1 MAQSGPAPTPR
12 NTPRLEVCVD
22 TPKGLQTAIEA
33 GADRI
38 ELCSALA
45 TGGLTPSQ
53 GFMVLAARTSP
64 IPVHALIRPRSGD
77 FVFSEEEIALMQKDI
92 KAAREAGLGG
102 VVIGTSRADGR
113 LDLSSLKALMQA
125 AGPLDITLHRAFD
138 MVPDFT
144 EALEQTSALGIR
156 RILTS
161 GGAPTAL
168 AGIGVLQRLI
178 EQAGDRLSIM
188 PGGGITADIVAPFL
202 DLGIR
207 EIHASCSSPQVHAG
221 KVADLGFALPSDR
234 QTDAKKVKALKAALA
249 R

>member
-1 MAQSGPAPTPR
+1 MAQSSRAHRAQNDPL
-12 NTPRLEVCVD
+12 LEVCVD
-22 TPKGLQTAIEA
+22 TPEGLKMAIEA

-45 TGGLTPSQ
+45 TGGVTPSQ
-53 GFMVLAARTSP
+53 GFMALAARTSP

-77 FVFSEEEIALMQKDI
+77 FVFSEEEITLMQHDSE
-92 KAAREAGLGG
+92 AARDAGLAG
-102 VVIGTSRADGR
+102 VVIGASREDGR
-113 LDLSSLKALMQA
+113 LDLSALKALMQA

-144 EALEQTSALGIR
+144 EALEQVFSLGIR

-168 AGIGVLQRLI
+168 AGLEVLQRLI
-178 EQAGDRLSIM
+178 EQAGNRLSIM
-188 PGGGITADIVAPFL
+188 PGGGINADTVAPFL
-202 DLGIR
+202 KLGIR
-207 EIHASCSSPQVHAG
+207 EIHASCSSPRPHAG
-221 KVADLGFALPSDR
+221 KVADLGFVLPSDR
-234 QTDAKKVKALKAALA
+234 QTDAQKVKALKAALA